1 MWLDRYNTM
10 SSIDKERFSE
20 LTNELL
26 NKKDTLV
33 MHTIVIGELKWTK
46 KKF

>member
-1 MWLDRYNTM
+1 MWLDRYNSM

-26 NKKDTLV
+26 NRNYILAY
-33 MHTIVIGELKWTK
+33 HYS
-46 KKF
+46 